1 MQSGL
6 WLPNLCALLLH
17 SLLTFFFSFFFSFL
31 KSLKVKVQFG
41 AGSLGL
47 TAGTPPRVGRRSSRR
62 TPGGRG
68 RRRASGGPMAV
79 AAPHLAVQV
88 GPRCAGGS
96 APRPAQVPPRRDSA
110 GGNSCAGGTRREWIP
125 AGGLGH
131 GTSVDLD
138 PREGGS
144 LAERWAWAESGLR
157 GAARGEGK
165 EKRTSQVCRLVNKS
179 CIDGLPGTR
188 YCARQ
193 KDRRHDPGGPEN
205 SEWVSRLPNNAGGGQ
220 GGGGDVR
227 KTERRPQRAPAH
239 SISFIFPRPQSS
251 VGCS

>member
-1 MQSGL
+1 MGRDPRVSQQGHRLGSGRGVAGGRL
-6 WLPNLCALLLH
+6 EGGVGGGPAAGQWR
-17 SLLTFFFSFFFSFL
+17 SQRLTWRC
-31 KSLKVKVQFG
+31 K
-41 AGSLGL
+41 LGPGVRV
-47 TAGTPPRVGRRSSRR
+47 APPRARPRS
-62 TPGGRG
+62 
-68 RRRASGGPMAV
+68 
-79 AAPHLAVQV
+79 L
-88 GPRCAGGS
+88 
-96 APRPAQVPPRRDSA
+96 PRPDSA
-110 GGNSCAGGTRREWIP
+110 GGNSCAGGTRREQIP

-131 GTSVDLD
+131 GTSGDLD

-165 EKRTSQVCRLVNKS
+165 EKRRSQVCRLVNKS

-205 SEWVSRLPNNAGGGQ
+205 SEWVSRRPNNAGGGQ
-220 GGGGDVR
+220 GGGGGVR
-227 KTERRPQRAPAH
+227 KTERLPQRAPAH